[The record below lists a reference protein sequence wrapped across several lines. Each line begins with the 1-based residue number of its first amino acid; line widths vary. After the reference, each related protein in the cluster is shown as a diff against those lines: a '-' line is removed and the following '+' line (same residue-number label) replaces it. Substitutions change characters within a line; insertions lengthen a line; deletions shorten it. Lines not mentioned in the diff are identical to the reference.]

1 MYRKARD
8 RASYAFAVGAV
19 AVALDVQDGHVVDV
33 RLALGAVAP
42 RPWRAYATEEALRG
56 GPASPD
62 AFRAA
67 VRAELAA
74 ADALPD
80 NAFKVRLATNLS
92 VATLTTLSEHQAEEA
107 K

>member
-1 MYRKARD
+1 
-8 RASYAFAVGAV
+8 VG
-19 AVALDVQDGHVVDV
+19 DV

-42 RPWRAYATEEALRG
+42 RPWRAYVAEEALRG
-56 GPASPD
+56 GPASAD

-67 VRAELAA
+67 VGAELDA

-92 VATLTTLSEHQAEEA
+92 VATLTTLSEHPAEEA
-107 K
+107 Q